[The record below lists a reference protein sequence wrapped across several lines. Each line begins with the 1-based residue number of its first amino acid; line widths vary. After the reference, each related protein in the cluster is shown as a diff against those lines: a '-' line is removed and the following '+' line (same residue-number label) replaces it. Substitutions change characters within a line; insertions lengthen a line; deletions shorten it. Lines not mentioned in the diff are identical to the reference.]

1 MESNKGTS
9 VTRFGCGPD
18 DEDITIH
25 FYESQGRF
33 EVKNKGIA
41 GPMIFATDDLL
52 EPEVP
57 KSSRLLVNEK
67 KTKVDENGCYVF
79 RKTDGC
85 EGFDIAIVKL
95 LDDGAYRY
103 TYDNK
108 KPGIRSD
115 LPELELIGQV
125 WEAQTMVE
133 IADGGTVGNTN
144 LCLRKIPTKS
154 SLCGSRFGRRCNRLT
169 SAKSTHFPYRRQH
182 RGRRKPVPL
191 LVFRHFHLRQ
201 NNFNSNFGRIL
212 TH

>member
-1 MESNKGTS
+1 
-9 VTRFGCGPD
+9 
-18 DEDITIH
+18 
-25 FYESQGRF
+25 
-33 EVKNKGIA
+33 
-41 GPMIFATDDLL
+41 MIFATDDLL

-85 EGFDIAIVKL
+85 EGFDIAIAIAIVKL

-108 KPGIRSD
+108 KPEIRSD

-133 IADGGTVGNTN
+133 IADGGTVGN
-144 LCLRKIPTKS
+144 RK
-154 SLCGSRFGRRCNRLT
+154 L
-169 SAKSTHFPYRRQH
+169 
-182 RGRRKPVPL
+182 VPPKDPNKKFKVWL
-191 LVFRHFHLRQ
+191 PFWTTV
-201 NNFNSNFGRIL
+201 
-212 TH
+212 

>member
-9 VTRFGCGPD
+9 VTRSGCGPD

-33 EVKNKGIA
+33 EVQNKDIA

-57 KSSRLLVNEK
+57 KGARLLVNEK

-79 RKTDGC
+79 RKTDGS
-85 EGFDIAIVKL
+85 EGFDIAIVEL

-103 TYDNK
+103 TYDSK
-108 KPGIRSD
+108 KSEIRSD
-115 LPELELIGQV
+115 LSELELIGQV

-133 IADGGTVGNTN
+133 IADGGTIGNGKLVPPKDPN
-144 LCLRKIPTKS
+144 EKFKVW
-154 SLCGSRFGRRCNRLT
+154 
-169 SAKSTHFPYRRQH
+169 FPFWTA
-182 RGRRKPVPL
+182 V
-191 LVFRHFHLRQ
+191 
-201 NNFNSNFGRIL
+201 
-212 TH
+212 